1 MFSHLSLGA
10 LAAVFILASAAIWF
24 AGIRLSKTADILSVR
39 LNMGEAFG
47 GLILL
52 AIATNLPE
60 IAIVASASW
69 RGDLSIAIGNIFGG
83 IAIQT
88 VVLVLLDIWGVKGRQ
103 PLSSK
108 AAGLD
113 LVLEGVLVVGVLIT
127 AIMATRLP
135 PTLIFARVA
144 PGGVLITAL
153 WIAGLWLI
161 GQAREALPWTA
172 SAEAPEGQQAPRG
185 HKQNQVSEAH
195 QGGLAVAMVVF
206 GIAALVTLVAGV
218 ALEESGAL
226 IAGKVGVSG
235 VLFGATALAAAT
247 ALPELSTG
255 LASVK
260 LGDYKMAVS
269 DILGGNAFLP
279 VLFLLS
285 SLISGKAALPKADDT
300 DIYLAALGVLLT
312 CIYIYGLV
320 FRPQRKVAGMGIDS
334 LIVLSFYAVGMAGLV
349 FVAQVKH

>member
-1 MFSHLSLGA
+1 MLPHLSLVA
-10 LAAVFILASAAIWF
+10 LATLFLAASAAIWF
-24 AGIRLSKTADILSVR
+24 AGIRLSKAADVLSTR
-39 LNMGEAFG
+39 LHMGEAFG

-69 RGDLSIAIGNIFGG
+69 RGDIGIAIGNIFGG

-88 VVLVLLDIWGVKGRQ
+88 VVLVLLDLWGVKGSQ

-127 AIMATRLP
+127 AIMASRLP
-135 PTLIFARVA
+135 PGLIFARVA
-144 PGGVLITAL
+144 PGGALIAGL

-161 GQAREALPWTA
+161 GQSREALPWTA
-172 SAEAPEGQQAPRG
+172 SSDAPPGQAAPRG
-185 HKQNQVSEAH
+185 HKRSQVSEAH
-195 QGGLAVAMVVF
+195 EGGLGKASLVF
-206 GIAALVTLVAGV
+206 GLAALVTLVAGV
-218 ALEESGAL
+218 ILEQSGEL
-226 IAGKVGVSG
+226 IAVKVGMSG

-247 ALPELSTG
+247 ALPEVSTG

-260 LGDYKMAVS
+260 LGDFKMAVS
-269 DILGGNAFLP
+269 DIFGGNAFLP

-285 SLISGKAALPKADDT
+285 SLISGRAALPQAQNT

-312 CIYIYGLV
+312 CIYLSGLV
-320 FRPQRKVAGMGIDS
+320 FRPRRKLFGMGIDS
-334 LIVLSFYAVGMAGLV
+334 LVVLSFYAVGMIGLV
-349 FVAQVKH
+349 FIAQAKR